1 MTKNELSIILAKH
14 EKWLRGEP
22 GGMRANLVDAD
33 LNGADLRRA
42 YLRGA
47 NLVGANLSDA
57 NLFGAELSDANLFGA
72 YLSDAYLNRADLR
85 GANLNRADLRGANL
99 VGANLSEANLNRAD
113 LRGANL
119 VGANLDYAAWPLW
132 CGSLNVTIDTRI
144 AAQLA
149 YHLLAIWPESR
160 TPGFDMLALANQ
172 FHRIG
177 TDVDELPLQT

>member
-85 GANLNRADLRGANL
+85 GANL
-99 VGANLSEANLNRAD
+99 
-113 LRGANL
+113 